1 MRIFILHYY
10 ITVTIQVVLRIS
22 KFWSTS
28 YARPAPHH
36 TTHTP
41 VNQIYNLS
49 FVVLSFLLSNCKH
62 LFSRGLEVV
71 CSSRSVELLSSN
83 RYNGYWWTC
92 DICTCL
98 SRLKEHKV
106 CNIWKNRT
114 DVRERKEWIS
124 STIFFV
130 AFLFNVRRKYGW

>member
-41 VNQIYNLS
+41 VTPVNQIYNVF
-49 FVVLSFLLSNCKH
+49 FVVLYFFLSNCKH
-62 LFSRGLEVV
+62 LFSRGLEVA

-92 DICTCL
+92 DICTSL
-98 SRLKEHKV
+98 SRLKEHGV
-106 CNIWKNRT
+106 CNIRKKRT
-114 DVRERKEWIS
+114 DVG
-124 STIFFV
+124 
-130 AFLFNVRRKYGW
+130 RRKKGMNIVDNFLCCFFI